1 MVKDLNFDVEIVG
14 CPIVREKDGLAMSS
28 RNVYLNP
35 EERKSATVLYRSLKL
50 ASDLYRKGEKDPNVY
65 RKKMEEFIKSEP
77 HVKKIDYIEI
87 VDGETLKPVKEVKEG
102 TLIALAVFVGN
113 ARLID
118 NWLVGEEI

>member
-1 MVKDLNFDVEIVG
+1 
-14 CPIVREKDGLAMSS
+14 
-28 RNVYLNP
+28 
-35 EERKSATVLYRSLKL
+35 
-50 ASDLYRKGEKDPNVY
+50 
-65 RKKMEEFIKSEP
+65 MEELIKSEP